1 MTTTRTSPQK
11 SPLKGS
17 QKDQNEPA
25 DIEITIVIDTNY
37 VIKYCEDNSI
47 DVTKYT
53 QDNPYP
59 IDHNSEYMVCTG
71 SRGIISGQGTA
82 DLNFKAHVE
91 DTVSF
96 RAISASDNQDN
107 SVILYGILKNTNP
120 NITPNDDVF
129 DTFVY
134 TPLKRI
140 GAAVPNSNPNSN
152 GLPALHQT
160 VTFYSYKATVGQ
172 PGTEAFMINFALYR
186 LDDSGNNQNL
196 YGYFQWD
203 PTITVPKQ

>member
-1 MTTTRTSPQK
+1 MTTTRTK
-11 SPLKGS
+11 TVKGPHT
-17 QKDQNEPA
+17 DQYEPA

-37 VIKYCEDNSI
+37 IVKYCEDNHI
-47 DVTKYT
+47 DLTKYT

-96 RAISASDNQDN
+96 RAVSASDNQDN
-107 SVILYGILKNTNP
+107 AVILYGIVKNP
-120 NITPNDDVF
+120 NVSHNDDVF
-129 DTFVY
+129 DTFQY
-134 TPLKRI
+134 TPVTRT
-140 GAAVPNSNPNSN
+140 GAVVVNPDKKSN
-152 GLPALHQT
+152 GLPPEQKS
-160 VTFYSYKATVGQ
+160 VTFYSHKATVGQ
-172 PGTEAFMINFALYR
+172 SGTEAFMVNFALYT
-186 LDDSGNNQNL
+186 LDDSGNNQTI

-203 PTITVPKQ
+203 PTITVPE

>member
-1 MTTTRTSPQK
+1 MTTTRTKPV
-11 SPLKGS
+11 KGAHT
-17 QKDQNEPA
+17 DQYEPA
-25 DIEITIVIDTNY
+25 DIEITIVIDTSY
-37 VIKYCEDNSI
+37 IIKYCEDHKI
-47 DVTKYT
+47 DLTKYT

-59 IDHNSEYMVCTG
+59 IDHDSEYMVCTG

-96 RAISASDNQDN
+96 RAVSASDNQDN
-107 SVILYGILKNTNP
+107 AVILYGIVKNP
-120 NITPNDDVF
+120 NVSGNDDVF
-129 DTFVY
+129 DTFQY
-134 TPLKRI
+134 TPVTRT
-140 GAAVPNSNPNSN
+140 GAVVVNPDKDSN
-152 GLPALHQT
+152 GLPPKQKS

-172 PGTEAFMINFALYR
+172 PGTEAFMVNFALYT
-186 LDDSGNNQNL
+186 LDDSGNNQTI

>member
-1 MTTTRTSPQK
+1 MTTVKTSPVK
-11 SPLKGS
+11 ISHT
-17 QKDQNEPA
+17 DRNEPA

-37 VIKYCEDNSI
+37 VIKYCEDNNV
-47 DVTKYT
+47 DLTKYS
-53 QDNPYP
+53 QENPYP

-82 DLNFKAHVE
+82 DLVFKAHVE

-96 RAISASDNQDN
+96 RAVSASDNQDN
-107 SVILYGILKNTNP
+107 EEVFYNVLKNPNP

-129 DTFVY
+129 DAFQY
-134 TPLKRI
+134 TPVTRT
-140 GAAVPNSNPNSN
+140 GAAVPNPALNSN
-152 GLPALHQT
+152 GLPEKHHS

-172 PGTEAFMINFALYR
+172 PGTEAFMINFALFR
-186 LDDSGNNQNL
+186 LDDSGNNQTI

-203 PTITVPKQ
+203 PTITVPEQ